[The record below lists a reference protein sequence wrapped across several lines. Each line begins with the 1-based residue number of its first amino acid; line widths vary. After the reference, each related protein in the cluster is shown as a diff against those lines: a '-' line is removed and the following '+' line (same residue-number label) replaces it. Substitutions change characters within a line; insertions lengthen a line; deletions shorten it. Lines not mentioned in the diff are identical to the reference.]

1 MVTGT
6 LGGSGRLSPSFPTEN
21 GILPAHC
28 LPSPRPPPLLW
39 ASAFPQAPE
48 RADRFVLP
56 RCTPAFSTTMSQ
68 TGASGRCSGHFLSKG
83 GGGGCFQQE
92 QRAFRALA
100 AGFGDRKRKTN
111 FSPLRPA
118 VGKFGAGKL
127 NAAPCWSFSVSQHQ
141 NVSCTSSYLNL
152 AKGRGRPRGRT
163 ARSAGI
169 GKEDVTGGQ
178 AHLDNLPLD
187 ELILR

>member
-1 MVTGT
+1 
-6 LGGSGRLSPSFPTEN
+6 
-21 GILPAHC
+21 
-28 LPSPRPPPLLW
+28 
-39 ASAFPQAPE
+39 
-48 RADRFVLP
+48 
-56 RCTPAFSTTMSQ
+56 MSQ

-83 GGGGCFQQE
+83 GGGECFQQE

-127 NAAPCWSFSVSQHQ
+127 NAAPCWSLSVSQHQ
-141 NVSCTSSYLNL
+141 NVSCTRSSLNL
-152 AKGRGRPRGRT
+152 ATEEEDRVDGP

-169 GKEDVTGGQ
+169 QKEDVPGGQ